1 MKRKTLKIIGLSLL
15 AGVIVGMGLLARP
28 LVDRLVESVAA
39 TDQER
44 NSSSGPDPAPLL
56 MIGPGP
62 GAAYAALRIS
72 AGWSRS
78 CC

>member
-1 MKRKTLKIIGLSLL
+1 MKISGPQGKGWIMRRKTLKIIGLSLL

-44 NSSSGPDPAPLL
+44 SS
-56 MIGPGP
+56 
-62 GAAYAALRIS
+62 
-72 AGWSRS
+72 
-78 CC
+78 